1 MKFKIVFITIFFS
14 ITNLT
19 NCAAVLH
26 KDQYEELF
34 SEVRKEQND
43 EIMKE
48 AFQEAWRPVNYIKCK
63 LLCGCFVEFSNL
75 HNHHKISVFYKSLLD
90 FYQTKHECKNRTVNQ
105 IIPVTPVSKGQQ
117 KPTQGMN
124 AEANLV
130 QYLPEKND
138 KPEHVKITIDED

>member
-19 NCAAVLH
+19 NCAAVSH

-48 AFQEAWRPVNYIKCK
+48 AFQRSLETIK
-63 LLCGCFVEFSNL
+63 L
-75 HNHHKISVFYKSLLD
+75 Y
-90 FYQTKHECKNRTVNQ
+90 
-105 IIPVTPVSKGQQ
+105 
-117 KPTQGMN
+117 
-124 AEANLV
+124 
-130 QYLPEKND
+130 
-138 KPEHVKITIDED
+138 